1 MLKQITNIK
10 AAFCPFSKTA
20 TSTKVFL
27 NRVYSKE
34 NLQAN
39 PTCKIDVT
47 TTSHLKDP
55 SRIDVKF
62 KDGKTLSVNADDL
75 HGDDI
80 IFQVEKY
87 SRKLSQQEDL
97 KNQ

>member
-1 MLKQITNIK
+1 MLKQITSIK

-27 NRVYSKE
+27 N
-34 NLQAN
+34 
-39 PTCKIDVT
+39 
-47 TTSHLKDP
+47 HP

-62 KDGKTLSVNADDL
+62 KDGKSLSVNADDL